1 MPLLSDAQ
9 ARASLAKGPAG
20 PVYLL
25 VGDDEVGKRALLE
38 ALSDLVEADLQVFN
52 LERIYANEQ
61 PLDAIVNAA
70 RTLPLLGTRRVV
82 IALRCEGF
90 LKPKRKAAAS
100 DGEDGDE
107 SAETGEAD
115 APTGATADLER
126 YLASPSPETVLVLVA
141 TDMARN
147 TRVAKALLKVATVVE
162 YWGLKSDRDAK
173 GRDLEPALRAG
184 ERFIRDTVREAGFRI
199 RPDAVEPL
207 LAHAGTDISVLRN
220 ALERLT
226 TYCAGRPEIGGDD
239 VRAVVSGAVQLDE
252 WALTR
257 AIQAG
262 DTREALRQLHLGFE
276 AGQSPWMLLGQ
287 LGWFVRTRLAEQAA
301 ARVPRA
307 IDALFRADLALKSS
321 GGDPQVLLERLVVEL
336 CGSGERRSGTG
347 RPWQRA

>member
-9 ARASLAKGPAG
+9 VRAALAKADVAR
-20 PVYLL
+20 VYLL
-25 VGDDEVGKRALLE
+25 VGDDEVGKTALLE
-38 ALSDLVEADLQVFN
+38 ALSGLIEPDLQAFN
-52 LERIYANEQ
+52 LERIYANEH
-61 PLDAIVNAA
+61 PLDAVVGAA

-82 IALRCEGF
+82 MALRCEVF
-90 LKPKRKAAAS
+90 LKPRRKAAATEGE
-100 DGEDGDE
+100 DGEDGE
-107 SAETGEAD
+107 STPEAD
-115 APTGATADLER
+115 VPTGATADLER

-141 TDMARN
+141 SDMARN
-147 TRVAKALLKVATVVE
+147 TRIAKALLKAATVIE

-173 GRDLEPALRAG
+173 GRDLEQALRAG
-184 ERFIRDTVREAGFRI
+184 ERFIRDGVREAGFRI
-199 RPDAVEPL
+199 RPDAIEPL

-226 TYCAGRPEIGGDD
+226 TYCAGRPEIGLDD
-239 VRAVVSGAVQLDE
+239 VRAIVSGAVQLDE

-262 DTREALRQLHLGFE
+262 DAREALRHLHLGFE

-287 LGWFVRTRLAEQAA
+287 LGWFVRTRLAEQSA

-307 IDALFRADLALKSS
+307 IEALFRADLALKSS

-336 CGSGERRSGTG
+336 CGSQERRASTA
-347 RPWQRA
+347 RPWRS